1 MNADK
6 KLQEILKVSLKY
18 FARYGYKK
26 TTMEDI
32 ARELEMT
39 KGALYLYV
47 KNKQDLYE
55 KTIAE
60 NLIGWQSRVKE
71 AVDKESNPIAKFV
84 VLSFKAFQYL
94 SENKDLR
101 QVLVNNPEIFPIFDR
116 HDPYSDINENSRE
129 MIKSILRE
137 GISQKVFRDIDVD
150 SIAWLAFSVY
160 KMFIIDT
167 YILSDKKTTWKL
179 FQDSVELA
187 IHGLLKK
194 PVDIQ
199 QLLIKKGGEIDNQKI
214 NLI

>member
-1 MNADK
+1 M
-6 KLQEILKVSLKY
+6 
-18 FARYGYKK
+18 
-26 TTMEDI
+26 
-32 ARELEMT
+32 
-39 KGALYLYV
+39 
-47 KNKQDLYE
+47 
-55 KTIAE
+55 
-60 NLIGWQSRVKE
+60 
-71 AVDKESNPIAKFV
+71 
-84 VLSFKAFQYL
+84 
-94 SENKDLR
+94 
-101 QVLVNNPEIFPIFDR
+101 LVNNPEIFPIFDR